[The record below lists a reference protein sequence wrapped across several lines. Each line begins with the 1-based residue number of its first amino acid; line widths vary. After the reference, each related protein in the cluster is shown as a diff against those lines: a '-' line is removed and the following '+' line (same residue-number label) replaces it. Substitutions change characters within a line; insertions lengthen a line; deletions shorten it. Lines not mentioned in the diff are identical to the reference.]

1 MSIKQYRISTY
12 RIETVSSSKEGD
24 RNVSNLLRSIVSSKK
39 GTRTVQT
46 VIIPTGYY
54 SIEQTATILGLS
66 VYRTRQLQWEQKISV
81 QSVIKRNRRVYYKK
95 EEIERLK
102 IQREQNKSE
111 RSDLDLIRFCKRVV
125 RSIETMNIV
134 LDSDR
139 IVQKDLK
146 QKIRDQYKQYLIDAM
161 KILKESEEQK

>member
-1 MSIKQYRISTY
+1 MKSVRVERSNIVIVQNRTKGVQ
-12 RIETVSSSKEGD
+12 
-24 RNVSNLLRSIVSSKK
+24 NVSNLLRGIVSSKK
-39 GTRTVQT
+39 GTKTVQT

-95 EEIERLK
+95 DEIERLK

-111 RSDLDLIRFCKRVV
+111 RSDLDLIRFGKRVI
-125 RSIETMNIV
+125 RSIETITICLNSDTSLSKQMRQRILDQIDTYLKEAV
-134 LDSDR
+134 L
-139 IVQKDLK
+139 IVQ
-146 QKIRDQYKQYLIDAM
+146 
-161 KILKESEEQK
+161 ESE

>member
-1 MSIKQYRISTY
+1 MKSVRVERSSIVIVQNRTK
-12 RIETVSSSKEGD
+12 GD

-39 GTRTVQT
+39 GTKTVQT

-102 IQREQNKSE
+102 IQREENKSD
-111 RSDLDLIRFCKRVV
+111 RSELDLIRFGKRVI
-125 RSIETMNIV
+125 RSVETITICLNSDISLSKQMKQRILDQIDTYLKEAV
-134 LDSDR
+134 L
-139 IVQKDLK
+139 IVQ
-146 QKIRDQYKQYLIDAM
+146 
-161 KILKESEEQK
+161 ESDKTN

>member
-1 MSIKQYRISTY
+1 MKSVRVERSSIVIVQNRTK
-12 RIETVSSSKEGD
+12 GD

-39 GTRTVQT
+39 GTKTVQT

-111 RSDLDLIRFCKRVV
+111 RSDLDLIRFGKRVI
-125 RSIETMNIV
+125 RSIETITIV
-134 LDSDR
+134 LESDSSLS
-139 IVQKDLK
+139 KEMLK
-146 QKIRDQYKQYLIDAM
+146 KITVHLRKYCEEAQQI
-161 KILKESEEQK
+161 ISESEKQN

>member
-1 MSIKQYRISTY
+1 MKSVRVERSSIVIVQNRTKGVQ
-12 RIETVSSSKEGD
+12 
-24 RNVSNLLRSIVSSKK
+24 NVSNLLRSIVSSKK

-102 IQREQNKSE
+102 IQREENKSD
-111 RSDLDLIRFCKRVV
+111 RSELDLIRFGKRVI
-125 RSIETMNIV
+125 RSVETITICLNSDISLSKQMKQRILDQIDTYLKEAV
-134 LDSDR
+134 L
-139 IVQKDLK
+139 IVQ
-146 QKIRDQYKQYLIDAM
+146 
-161 KILKESEEQK
+161 ESDKTN

>member
-1 MSIKQYRISTY
+1 MNQINSNRTTLIQTTTK
-12 RIETVSSSKEGD
+12 GD

-111 RSDLDLIRFCKRVV
+111 RSDLDLIRFGKRVI
-125 RSIETMNIV
+125 RSVETITICLNSDTSLSKQMRQRILDQIDTYLKEAMNIV
-134 LDSDR
+134 RESD
-139 IVQKDLK
+139 KTN
-146 QKIRDQYKQYLIDAM
+146 
-161 KILKESEEQK
+161 